1 MAKTIKFNLKC
12 DNKPIRTLEDL
23 RENFCI
29 EDVISYYENGLLMR
43 WLTVRGFEK
52 EKSAVKAIPDN
63 ISRNDLA
70 TELVKIFEV
79 ENDEKEIQ
87 RDVYVLNY
95 VDECEKA
102 LNKINTKSKDVLDVI
117 SAYKSGYEKLVTDI
131 LDNPD
136 NVSIIKAAVKELS
149 DRYKWLISMDYR
161 YLFWTIKDK
170 SILAIMCMIMDDTF
184 RQYYIPAADSEESV
198 EDESTMNQQPAQGLF
213 AQNTTRIISE
223 MTGNYSKAREM
234 IIAKNSPT
242 EEKRKKEQSIYD
254 CESIYKEI
262 KKMCSSK
269 EFIESL
275 GDDVKVFNGVTDS
288 YWKDLEPKGKKC
300 MIISIGS
307 MDYVRSAGCTGG
319 DKGAEDINDKF
330 EILDGIDYKSDYS
343 SAVVYMEV

>member
-29 EDVISYYENGLLMR
+29 EDVISYYENGLLLR

-102 LNKINTKSKDVLDVI
+102 LNKINTKSKDVLDVL
-117 SAYKSGYEKLVTDI
+117 SAYKSGYDKLVTDI

-161 YLFWTIKDK
+161 YLFWAIKDK
-170 SILAIMCMIMDDTF
+170 SILAIMCMLMDDTF
-184 RQYYIPAADSEESV
+184 RQYYIPEADSEEGV
-198 EDESTMNQQPAQGLF
+198 EDESALNQQTAQQPDAPKSWNILL
-213 AQNTTRIISE
+213 E
-223 MTGNYSKAREM
+223 MTGSYSKVREM
-234 IIAKNSPT
+234 IIANNSPT
-242 EEKRKKEQSIYD
+242 EEKRSGDESIND

-262 KKMCSSK
+262 KKMCSAK
-269 EFIESL
+269 DFIESL
-275 GDDVKVFNGVTDS
+275 GDNVKVFNGVTDS
-288 YWKDLEPKGKKC
+288 YWKDLEPKEKKC
-300 MIISIGS
+300 MIISIGTL
-307 MDYVRSAGCTGG
+307 DYVRSAGCTGG
-319 DKGAEDINDKF
+319 DKGVDDINDKF

-343 SAVVYMEV
+343 SAVIYMEV